1 MPALL
6 VVALLVVPLVEL
18 YVLIQVGQA
27 LGALPTVALLLTMS
41 LLGAFLL
48 RREGTR
54 TFRALRTTLQ
64 AGRMPA
70 REVADGALVI
80 LGGALLLTPG
90 FATDVFGLL
99 LILPPSRA
107 VLRRLLTSVVARRLS
122 GVGLVGGLGSSPGR
136 GPGSGPGRGPGGA
149 TAPRRPSPGAGRVVD
164 GEVVDRSPFDQDPA
178 HDNRWR
184 DQT

>member
-107 VLRRLLTSVVARRLS
+107 VLRRLLTSVVARRLGS
-122 GVGLVGGLGSSPGR
+122 VGLVGGLGSSPGR
-136 GPGSGPGRGPGGA
+136 GPATGPGGA
-149 TAPRRPSPGAGRVVD
+149 TAPRRPSPGVGRVVD
-164 GEVVDRSPFDQDPA
+164 GEVVDQSPLDQDPA
-178 HDNRWR
+178 HDDRWR